1 MNRKQR
7 IRVLVLSEAPE
18 DLPKW
23 VEELPAYEVTLDV
36 VSAVDETATRLS
48 ASRYDLVFLDS
59 AGGDTTARVEALRQQ
74 CGSSSPIPVVV
85 IADGGDEREGVE
97 CMKAGAYD
105 YLVRQSLTP
114 DQLSRAIR
122 SAMVRFTLEEERNR
136 LMAELRELSITDP
149 LTGVGNRR
157 FFMERLR
164 QELHRSERTCRAFVL
179 LMIDLDHFKLVNDRF
194 GHQRGDEVLARCAD
208 ILVQNVR
215 KTDLVA
221 RYGGEEFCILLPETN
236 EKRGTLVAGKLRSAV
251 EKMTCNT
258 KAPITVSIG
267 VAEWAQ
273 EDTRDDLLRRADQAM
288 YGAKKRGRNC
298 VVGFSELDA
307 SDS

>member
-7 IRVLVLSEAPE
+7 IRILALSEAPE
-18 DLPKW
+18 DVRKW
-23 VEELPAYEVTLDV
+23 VEELPAYEVTLEV
-36 VSAVDETATRLS
+36 VSAVDEAATRLR

-59 AGGDTTARVEALRQQ
+59 VGGDTTSRVEALRQQ
-74 CGSSSPIPVVV
+74 CGPRSPVPLVVL
-85 IADGGDEREGVE
+85 ADGGDEREGVE

-105 YLVRQSLTP
+105 YLVRQSLAP

-164 QELHRSERTCRAFVL
+164 QELHRSERTGRAFVL
-179 LMIDLDHFKLVNDRF
+179 LMLDLDHFKLVNDRF

-215 KTDLVA
+215 KTDLAA
-221 RYGGEEFCILLPETN
+221 RYGGEEFCVLLPETS
-236 EKRGTLVAGKLRSAV
+236 EERGMLVAGKLRSAI
-251 EKMTCNT
+251 EKTTCNT
-258 KAPITVSIG
+258 KTPITVSIG

-273 EDTRDDLLRRADQAM
+273 EDTRDDLLRRADRAM